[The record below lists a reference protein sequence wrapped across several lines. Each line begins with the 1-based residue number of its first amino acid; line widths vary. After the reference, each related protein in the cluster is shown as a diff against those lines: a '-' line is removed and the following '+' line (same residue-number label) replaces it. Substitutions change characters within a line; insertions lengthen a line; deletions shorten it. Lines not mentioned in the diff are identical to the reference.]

1 MKITNIFVINFSF
14 KWKKSFGESIL
25 LRLWNNKGETVTL
38 QKEKLPGGNETIM
51 LVDDQ
56 DAIWDFMIEALQ
68 TLGYSVILAE
78 HGVDAVEI
86 YKNNPGQI
94 DCVIL
99 DMIMPKMGGH
109 NTFYQLKALDP
120 KVKVILSSGYVSEQE
135 VDDILKQGAKSFI
148 PKPHRIKDIA
158 IEIRR
163 VLDEK

>member
-1 MKITNIFVINFSF
+1 MKKTAPRRCGF
-14 KWKKSFGESIL
+14 KTYFFFFAEEAFFAGFNDFGGGSLPGAEMPSYALRIKAPGL
-25 LRLWNNKGETVTL
+25 RADELAKHLRLAATPIIPRV
-38 QKEKLPGGNETIM
+38 
-51 LVDDQ
+51 
-56 DAIWDFMIEALQ
+56 A
-68 TLGYSVILAE
+68 S
-78 HGVDAVEI
+78 
-86 YKNNPGQI
+86 